1 MGLWLGDK
9 PVILERVGPLWG
21 HPLPPVDAGA
31 TRGGV
36 GRSGVDG

>member
-21 HPLPPVDAGA
+21 PLPPVDAA
-31 TRGGV
+31 PAQGGV